1 MLSERKTEREG
12 GKGGRRCMKLK
23 GIVAVRI
30 MFHES
35 KGNRVRRMHCT
46 WVGKEKEYNRDL
58 RVNAKR
64 KQSTGV
70 M

>member
-1 MLSERKTEREG
+1 
-12 GKGGRRCMKLK
+12 MKLK